1 MSSTGMVIKIDNRET
16 DLIPLI
22 ERRIEAN
29 LLESPTHIHEHSSK
43 QSKQSKNGC
52 LVPFHLFDN
61 VDVSNAVSNTVSNAV
76 SNAVS
81 NDILLQGD
89 VTEPREN
96 AKLYKM
102 KKEQLHIGDVVFE
115 DESGKPLIIFE
126 RKTLTDLASSIKD
139 GRYAE
144 QSFRLDGYQ
153 PVPNHNIVYL
163 IEGDLSRYRENKFS
177 RINKKTLLSSM
188 FSILYYKGFSVVRTM
203 NVIET
208 SELIWSWA
216 DKLEREMGG
225 GKKSKSGSG
234 FEKTAYYKS
243 SSDITSVAPSADS
256 AIEEN
261 KENSQ
266 FHIELELETPEV
278 NQGSDKNVVQL
289 YDYCSV
295 LKVKKEKNANV
306 TPENIGVIMLST
318 IPGISSKTAIA
329 IMNEFKTI
337 GQLIKSFELNP
348 HCLNKI
354 CIETNGK
361 SRKITSTCIE
371 NIRKYLLNI

>member
-1 MSSTGMVIKIDNRET
+1 MLLIKVDFREK
-16 DLIPLI
+16 DLI
-22 ERRIEAN
+22 A
-29 LLESPTHIHEHSSK
+29 
-43 QSKQSKNGC
+43 
-52 LVPFHLFDN
+52 
-61 VDVSNAVSNTVSNAV
+61 
-76 SNAVS
+76 
-81 NDILLQGD
+81 LLQL
-89 VTEPREN
+89 
-96 AKLYKM
+96 KLMNDANDNEISNISNNNSIKL
-102 KKEQLHIGDVVFE
+102 KVDNLKIGDVAFVE
-115 DESGKPLIIFE
+115 IDKNENEIGDELLLFE
-126 RKTLTDLASSIKD
+126 RKSLNDLASSIKD

-188 FSILYYKGFSVVRTM
+188 FSIIYYKGFSVVRTM

-208 SELIWSWA
+208 SELIWCWA
-216 DKLEREMGG
+216 DKLEREMAS

-234 FEKTAYYKS
+234 FEKMAYYKS
-243 SSDITSVAPSADS
+243 DVPGIAVVVNTGENDS
-256 AIEEN
+256 NAEEK
-261 KENSQ
+261 KENMQ
-266 FHIELELETPEV
+266 FHLELNESKLQMPRPQDNGNICHV
-278 NQGSDKNVVQL
+278 SDS

-318 IPGISSKTAIA
+318 IPGISSKTAIV

-337 GQLIKSFELNP
+337 GQLIKSFELNA
-348 HCLNKI
+348 HCLNKV

-371 NIRKYLLNI
+371 NIRKYLLNIY